1 MTRRSQQQKEIE
13 RERNNLQGRIQQ
25 LQKQEEAGSQMFAAL
40 SEIENILTRMLEL
53 KKLGLEDSPEFKQL
67 KQRYDILKGLSGS
80 AVTFSTGIIYWCRYS
95 QLPTKRDDHPVAG
108 SRELDSQTVQNLDI
122 GKDSMNVII

>member
-53 KKLGLEDSPEFKQL
+53 EKLGLEDSPEFKQL
-67 KQRYDILKGLSGS
+67 KQRYDILKG
-80 AVTFSTGIIYWCRYS
+80 FKEH
-95 QLPTKRDDHPVAG
+95 Q
-108 SRELDSQTVQNLDI
+108 
-122 GKDSMNVII
+122 SMLFKGMMTHF

>member
-67 KQRYDILKGLSGS
+67 KQRYDILKG
-80 AVTFSTGIIYWCRYS
+80 FIGIIYWCSYPQR
-95 QLPTKRDDHPVAG
+95 PTKRDDHPVAG
-108 SRELDSQTVQNLDI
+108 SRGLDFQTVQNLDI

>member
-53 KKLGLEDSPEFKQL
+53 KKLGLENSPEFKQL
-67 KQRYDILKGLSGS
+67 EQRYDMLNGFKDRQSMLFKGMM
-80 AVTFSTGIIYWCRYS
+80 THF
-95 QLPTKRDDHPVAG
+95 
-108 SRELDSQTVQNLDI
+108 
-122 GKDSMNVII
+122 